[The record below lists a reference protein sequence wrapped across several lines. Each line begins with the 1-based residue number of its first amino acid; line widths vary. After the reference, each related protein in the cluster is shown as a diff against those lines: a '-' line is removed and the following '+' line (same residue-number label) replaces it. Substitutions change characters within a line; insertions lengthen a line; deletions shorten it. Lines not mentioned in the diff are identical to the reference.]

1 MGQDRGSHR
10 SSRRRLHPVTT
21 AKQQRLA
28 RELDTRV
35 RHLRLTGLDGIALF
49 IAMADRMAD
58 FRALMDAVGPSNM
71 DSFTQRLPDL
81 RHYAL
86 LLSSIAA
93 GIQDGTIKIPK

>member
-1 MGQDRGSHR
+1 M
-10 SSRRRLHPVTT
+10 TT

-35 RHLRLTGLDGIALF
+35 RYLRLTGLNDTAMFL
-49 IAMADRMAD
+49 AMADRMDD
-58 FRALMDAVGPSNM
+58 FRALMDAVGPGGM

-93 GIQDGTIKIPK
+93 GIQDGTIKVPK